1 MGAVRALAGG
11 RAGERLAAAVH
22 LHPPALPRPSWQLLA
37 SLTSQLPTSTAD
49 LLTALLELLS
59 SVAAYTVQNGST
71 PRKLAALFS
80 SFIFGLPDDLGF
92 EETYALFLRY
102 THATEHLLLAF
113 IRDQKEAAAGTSIA
127 KKLEDFI
134 SSASLSWLRRRL
146 CFASRAARSW
156 PIDCG
161 DS

>member
-1 MGAVRALAGG
+1 M
-11 RAGERLAAAVH
+11 
-22 LHPPALPRPSWQLLA
+22 
-37 SLTSQLPTSTAD
+37 
-49 LLTALLELLS
+49 
-59 SVAAYTVQNGST
+59 AAYTVQNGST

-92 EETYALFLRY
+92 EETYALFLCY

-134 SSASLSWLRRRL
+134 SSASARPLAQLCPAQPLRG
-146 CFASRAARSW
+146 AGAMNPTPS
-156 PIDCG
+156 
-161 DS
+161 